1 MTDEVALKKP
11 GVYIICCVAI
21 AVASSVRAQNELVTQ
36 QRQVEFDRVIAE
48 NKTIGRT
55 TQERIE
61 RLSKV
66 LLGAPYV
73 DGNLGEGAKGRYDQD
88 PLSRFD
94 VFDCTT
100 YVETVLAG
108 AMSQSVDDFLP
119 NLKKIRYQDGYVSF
133 SSRNHFPSADWLPN
147 NRWMLSD
154 VTQKIGASQT
164 RFAKTLIDK
173 KSWYQHM
180 RITRL
185 QGLELPSEAKKNRLL
200 ELQQLGTQYAPE
212 WVTTP
217 YIPLTAVFQKS
228 PVSEQKHAQQVSAM
242 HHLENDPKLSKKA
255 KQTALRELAI
265 KQHLENS
272 TINTAL
278 LKRIPNGSVISM
290 VRPNYQVK
298 QWIGTNMNI
307 THQAIA
313 IHKKGRLYIRNASL
327 LKKEVVDQDFVT
339 YFSRYLENS
348 SLKGFNVQL
357 PTF

>member
-1 MTDEVALKKP
+1 MKKP
-11 GVYIICCVAI
+11 SIYIACCLLVG
-21 AVASSVRAQNELVTQ
+21 ASASVRAQYHGSLVAE
-36 QRQVEFDRVIAE
+36 QRQAEFDRVIAT
-48 NKTIGRT
+48 NKATGAST
-55 TQERIE
+55 VDRIE

-73 DGNLGEGAKGRYDQD
+73 DGNLGEGVKGRYDQD
-88 PLSRFD
+88 PMSRFD

-108 AMSQSVDDFLP
+108 AMSQSVDEFLP
-119 NLKKIRYQDGYVSF
+119 NLEKIRYQDGRVSF
-133 SSRNHFPSADWLPN
+133 VSRNHFPSADWLPN
-147 NRWMLSD
+147 NRWMLTD

-173 KSWYQHM
+173 KAWYQRM
-180 RITRL
+180 TISRI
-185 QGLELPSEAKKNRLL
+185 QGVELSPAEKRNRLL
-200 ELQQLGTQYAPE
+200 ELQKQGDKFAPE

-228 PVSEQKHAQQVSAM
+228 PLSEAQKAQRASQINQ
-242 HHLENDPKLSKKA
+242 LKNDPKLNGKA
-255 KQTALRELAI
+255 KKKALRELAI
-265 KQHLENS
+265 KQHLANAK
-272 TINTAL
+272 INTAL
-278 LKRIPNGSVISM
+278 LSRIPSGSVISM

-313 IHKKGRLYIRNASL
+313 IHKNGRLYIRNASL
-327 LKKEVVDQDFVT
+327 LKKEVVDQDFVS
-339 YFSRYLENS
+339 YFSRYLEHS